1 MANLVYAT
9 DYDKS
14 QAIEVKQSQ
23 VNLQED
29 IVAQAE
35 STTSDLWAE
44 RKAARA
50 ELNQAKE
57 YLINA
62 TNEEEA
68 AAARKEIQLT
78 QQAYDSVNE
87 RYQLAADY
95 RNEQTDILTKLQT
108 ELENTQTADINPS
121 EDPANKELA
130 GESTAGD
137 RVSDSGETVQVE
149 DHTPWVTGDRK
160 DPFAFRQIYNIPANK
175 PLFNGDENRLMPG
188 WILQMPGGGTYKVV
202 YGDTL
207 TWIAQGRGKGVYTR
221 FVDEAA
227 PEPPAE
233 PTPEQLTPEQ
243 PPQPEPLLP
252 HPPAESTPQERVTP
266 RRNPLHD
273 FATYTYSIA
282 LYILSKEEINTLT
295 TAPESWEP
303 GVGSINTC
311 LIASGGK
318 NTGRYARN
326 KNFTDDFYFD
336 NLKMTT
342 MIGMNNRSKSSNAIE
357 LSFTILEPY
366 GMSLLDRIMQTA
378 EDIRAPNFKAMPYLL
393 EVEFYGFDD
402 SGAAVQISDQRK
414 RIPIQIIEMKIKVG
428 SKGAEYAIKAIPW
441 NHQALSQSAATTP
454 VNLEVKASTVAEFFK
469 SDPSDRAAV
478 SSQDAKKL
486 EAQSIVQR
494 KEQADKEAAAKAKAP
509 ATQASVRAVDNAAD
523 KGTSP
528 SADAR
533 VPTDA
538 EAAAAKGIVN
548 HAFAVSSF
556 CGGVNAWYTDLII
569 KKLRATKDEIAFE
582 FHDGPSDCP
591 YDIAKAKI
599 TVPENKDIS
608 RSAVKED
615 KPEDA
620 AKAAAKNANRVF
632 TDATAFAISAGT
644 SIPQVI
650 DMVMRNSTYITD
662 QIKDPKNMQPQE
674 LAEKEGKPLWWYR
687 VVPTVEINEYDLAL
701 NKFSCTTTYHITPYK
716 VFDSKHPNGP
726 AAAPRGAIKEYYY
739 SYTGKNLDVLD
750 LQIDFDTLF
759 YTAVTAGAAK
769 WQADQLIAAATQQDD
784 AAAKAAKENPAAA
797 RELVN
802 RQLRLVSAQ
811 PQSTGVSGTQNGV
824 KSILAA
830 DVQKG
835 LYSTQRGDMLNLKL
849 KITGDPELI
858 KQDDV
863 YTNPGQD
870 TYAKSRD
877 VNGANQNGSV
887 DMDSGEIL
895 ALVKFKTILDMD
907 EQTGL
912 PRKNVDAANSV
923 FSGLYRMLDVENVF
937 AGGKFE
943 QTINLVRVADALNEA
958 ANNADKGKE
967 QKKSEALSTKDDG
980 ADKDS
985 RTPDSNE
992 DRGDD
997 YNPSEAP
1004 PPPAPDPAAN
1014 NENEDNS
1021 NEDGIVNE
1029 ADDPEEPDATDLR
1042 TIDEEQDEVPI
1053 DEEDQQDY
1061 IGDVPA
1067 PDNQFT

>member
-1 MANLVYAT
+1 MANQVYAN

-14 QAIEVKQSQ
+14 QAIEVKQAR
-23 VNLQED
+23 VDLQEE
-29 IVAQAE
+29 VVTQAE
-35 STTSDLWAE
+35 EVARSLADE
-44 RKAARA
+44 RRAARS

-57 YLINA
+57 YLLNA
-62 TNEEEA
+62 TNAEEVA
-68 AAARKEIQLT
+68 AAKKEIQIA
-78 QQAYDSVNE
+78 QRAYDDIDS
-87 RYQLAADY
+87 RYKVVTEYREAQTAKLA
-95 RNEQTDILTKLQT
+95 ELQVS
-108 ELENTQTADINPS
+108 LEDAQTADI
-121 EDPANKELA
+121 DPDLDVDNKALQ
-130 GESTAGD
+130 GESTAGES
-137 RVSDSGETVQVE
+137 VEKSGETVQVE

-160 DPFAFRQIYNIPANK
+160 DPFAYREIYNIPANK
-175 PLFNGDENRLMPG
+175 PLFKGDENRLYPG

-221 FVDEAA
+221 FVEEPA
-227 PEPPAE
+227 PEPPPE
-233 PTPEQLTPEQ
+233 PTPEP
-243 PPQPEPLLP
+243 PPQPEPP
-252 HPPAESTPQERVTP
+252 PPQPPAEPPPQERVKP

-273 FATYTYSIA
+273 YATYTYSIA
-282 LYILSKEEINTLT
+282 LYILSREEINTLT
-295 TAPESWEP
+295 TAPETWEP
-303 GVGSINTC
+303 GIGSVNTC

-318 NTGRYARN
+318 NTGRYTRN

-402 SGAAVQISDQRK
+402 TGNAVQISSQRK

-454 VNLEVKASTVAEFFK
+454 INLEVKASTVAEFFK
-469 SDPSDRAAV
+469 DNGSDKAAIAE
-478 SSQDAKKL
+478 QDAKKL
-486 EAQSIVQR
+486 EAQSAIQR
-494 KEQADKEAAAKAKAP
+494 KEQADKEAADKSKAQAKGAAGGGRGGQGGP
-509 ATQASVRAVDNAAD
+509 TAAQAN
-523 KGTSP
+523 GTAP

-533 VPTDA
+533 TPTDA
-538 EAAAAKGIVN
+538 EATKAKGIVN

-582 FHDGPSDCP
+582 FHKGPADCP
-591 YDIAKAKI
+591 YDIASAKI

-687 VVPTVEINEYDLAL
+687 VVPTVKVGEYDYAL

-726 AAAPRGAIKEYYY
+726 AAAPRGAIKEYQY
-739 SYTGKNLDVLD
+739 SYTGKNVDVLD

-769 WQADQLIAAATQQDD
+769 WQADQATAAAKQQED

-797 RELVN
+797 KELVN

-811 PQSTGVSGTQNGV
+811 PQTTGVGGTQNGV
-824 KSILAA
+824 KSVLAA

-870 TYAKSRD
+870 DYAKARD
-877 VNGANQNGSV
+877 INGANQNGSV
-887 DMDSGEIL
+887 DMDTGEIL
-895 ALVKFKTILDMD
+895 ALVEFKTIVDMD
-907 EQTGL
+907 EQTGQ
-912 PRKNVDAANSV
+912 PRRNIDAQNSV
-923 FSGLYRMLDVENVF
+923 FSGLYRMLEVENVF
-937 AGGKFE
+937 ANGRFE
-943 QTINLVRVADALNEA
+943 QTVNLVRVADALNEA
-958 ANNADKGKE
+958 SNSADKGKD
-967 QKKSEALSTKDDG
+967 KKSSEALGAKEDG
-980 ADKDS
+980 SSSDARK
-985 RTPDSNE
+985 PDSE
-992 DRGDD
+992 GDTGGD
-997 YNPSEAP
+997 HNPEEVP
-1004 PPPAPDPAAN
+1004 PPEQEEPPSN
-1014 NENEDNS
+1014 NDDQDNS
-1021 NEDGIVNE
+1021 DEDGITDEPEN
-1029 ADDPEEPDATDLR
+1029 EEPDAQDLR
-1042 TIDEEQDEVPI
+1042 SVDEEADETPI
-1053 DEEDQQDY
+1053 DDEDAQD
-1061 IGDVPA
+1061 DVGALPGPFGETA
-1067 PDNQFT
+1067 